1 MQIAAKRGREA
12 DEQENLNAQ
21 AKMWEL
27 DKENWQKEES
37 RLKTRIEA
45 INRENQD
52 FLLQQMGGK
61 TAKNAKMNGN
71 EFAFNKDLLRQINQK
86 LKTQS
91 QLGKSATASQRDVAG
106 AKPAS
111 VAHSEA
117 ELGSIRD
124 AQIEPAE
131 SQA

>member
-1 MQIAAKRGREA
+1 
-12 DEQENLNAQ
+12 
-21 AKMWEL
+21 MWEL

-37 RLKTRIEA
+37 RLKTRIDA

-52 FLLQQMGGK
+52 LLLQQMGGK

-71 EFAFNKDLLRQINQK
+71 EFAFNKGLLRQINQK

-91 QLGKSATASQRDVAG
+91 QLGKSATASQRDAAG

-117 ELGSIRD
+117 DLGSIRD

>member
-1 MQIAAKRGREA
+1 
-12 DEQENLNAQ
+12 
-21 AKMWEL
+21 MWEL

-37 RLKTRIEA
+37 RLKSRIEE
-45 INRENQD
+45 INKENQD
-52 FLLQQMGGK
+52 FLLQQMNGK
-61 TAKNAKMNGN
+61 AAKNAKMTGT

-91 QLGKSATASQRDVAG
+91 QLAKSATASQNAAG
-106 AKPAS
+106 NNPAN

-117 ELGSIRD
+117 DLGSIRD
-124 AQIEPAE
+124 AQIEPAQ